1 MKTIK
6 RIVISFILVLGL
18 ASNISLWSQDQ
29 SLSYQ
34 VILET
39 KGEYNNLDRKSKIN
53 PDNWMNIGDFAALSQ
68 LYPILQFNSRSG
80 DLATRLGVEANLR
93 SYNFEKDS
101 TRLLIQE
108 LYSQF
113 TFKDKHYF
121 VFGKKRLDWGSGM
134 IWNPTNFFIQK
145 DPLRTQNRLEGI
157 FMLNYSYLFS
167 ESAISIY
174 LFPDKKKE
182 NFKAAIKYDYS
193 KDRIDAAVSFVEYG
207 KYQQVGLDLSY
218 GGNLFTFYGEGV
230 LRNFSKSYKIDDNN
244 ILQIPD
250 NRKKTF
256 SSEFVV
262 GGSVVFNMHLSFRGE
277 YRFREDYLDKSQIR
291 LFENQLPDNLMI
303 WDAISVSKH
312 TLFASFDYRDTYSR
326 WSANLRTFYDPLSNQ
341 LIVSPLGVLTM
352 NNFQIEASTIFYNN
366 KLSIHN
372 FQSTI
377 LLSCFF

>member
-1 MKTIK
+1 M
-6 RIVISFILVLGL
+6 
-18 ASNISLWSQDQ
+18 
-29 SLSYQ
+29 
-34 VILET
+34 ET

>member
-18 ASNISLWSQDQ
+18 TGNISLWSQDQ

-101 TRLLIQE
+101 TRLLMQE

-174 LFPDKKKE
+174 LFPDKKKG

-230 LRNFSKSYKIDDNN
+230 LRNFSKSYKIDDNG

>member
-326 WSANLRTFYDPLSNQ
+326 WSANLRTFYDLLSDQ

>member
-1 MKTIK
+1 MRFRKQ
-6 RIVISFILVLGL
+6 IVISFILVF
-18 ASNISLWSQDQ
+18 ATTTKVWPQDQ

-39 KGEYNNLDRKSKIN
+39 KGEYNNLNKKSKVN
-53 PDNWMNIGDFAALSQ
+53 PDNWMNMDDFSALSQ
-68 LYPILQFNSRSG
+68 FYPILQFVARSP
-80 DLATRLGVEANLR
+80 DLATKVGVEANLR
-93 SYNFEKDS
+93 NYNFEKDS
-101 TRLLIQE
+101 TKLLMQE

-157 FMLNYSYLFS
+157 FMLNYSYLFRQGS
-167 ESAISIY
+167 ISVY

-182 NFKAAIKYDYS
+182 DFKAAIKYDYS
-193 KDRIDAAVSFVEYG
+193 IDRIDAGVSFVEYG
-207 KYQQVGLDLSY
+207 KYQQVGFDLSY
-218 GGNLFTFYGEGV
+218 GANLFTLYGEGV
-230 LRNFSKSYKIDDNN
+230 LRNFTRSYNIDDNGV
-244 ILQIPD
+244 LQTPD
-250 NRKKTF
+250 NMKKTF
-256 SSEFVV
+256 RSEFVV

-277 YRFREDYLDKSQIR
+277 YRFREDYLNKRQIR
-291 LFENQLPDNLMI
+291 LFEKQLPDNLMI
-303 WDAISVSKH
+303 WDAISVGKH

-326 WSANLRTFYDPLSNQ
+326 WSANLRAFYDPLSSQ
-341 LIVSPLGVLTM
+341 LIISPLGVLTM
-352 NNFQIEASTIFYNN
+352 NNFQIEASTMFYNK

>member
-230 LRNFSKSYKIDDNN
+230 LRNFSKSYKIDNN
-244 ILQIPD
+244 GILQIPD

>member
-230 LRNFSKSYKIDDNN
+230 LRNFSKSYKIDNN
-244 ILQIPD
+244 GILQIPD

-312 TLFASFDYRDTYSR
+312 TLFVSFDYRDTYSR